1 MVTPGPDKNI
11 DTGTLLNEF
20 TNESMNAAKIP
31 EVIFG
36 KSTVAK
42 LSSSYNQA
50 SKRPL
55 PSTHQLVPIL
65 EPTTRITYGILM
77 RKCPISNPGRI
88 GNLKLKT
95 IILIEGIPTTIPGI
109 IVGDKKKSF
118 INFFPLKWSLD
129 NTYAAGTPIT
139 NARSVATTPT
149 SKLSCKLDMKAFEVS
164 AIIYQSMVNPLIGK
178 VIIASVPKGSNHDNH
193 EW

>member
-42 LSSSYNQA
+42 ALFFVQPSVQAASSID
-50 SKRPL
+50 K
-55 PSTHQLVPIL
+55 STCSIL

-88 GNLKLKT
+88 GNLKLTT
-95 IILIEGIPTTIPGI
+95 II
-109 IVGDKKKSF
+109 
-118 INFFPLKWSLD
+118 
-129 NTYAAGTPIT
+129 
-139 NARSVATTPT
+139 
-149 SKLSCKLDMKAFEVS
+149 
-164 AIIYQSMVNPLIGK
+164 
-178 VIIASVPKGSNHDNH
+178 
-193 EW
+193 